1 MRGINPLRPL
11 MFWDRDV
18 RGCPALFESYRARM
32 RALVQEVRAL
42 GMLLP
47 TCGRPRKCSRAPAA
61 ACSQE
66 LRACAVA
73 VSNYPAWHA

>member
-32 RALVQEVRAL
+32 RVLVQEVRAL
-42 GMLLP
+42 GVLLP
-47 TCGRPRKCSRAPAA
+47 LLWARLQGSRRAPVK
-61 ACSQE
+61 
-66 LRACAVA
+66 L
-73 VSNYPAWHA
+73 